1 MVNRKLLYWGVFF
14 VALGGVLL
22 LGQSPNLDV
31 DLVAQTLRLW
41 PIAIIGLG
49 VGLLVRRTAFALPGG
64 LVAAAMPGLLLG
76 GMIVAAPTVTQA
88 CNVAESADTITQQG
102 DFSGP
107 ATVDLRLDC
116 GDLAVTTTPGT
127 RWEIQTA
134 SVSGLA
140 SEIDASP
147 TSLAIASV
155 TLDGQ
160 HRFPW
165 REPFISETYAVRLPT
180 GTSLDLSAEV
190 NAGRGRLDL
199 AGARLGNLDL
209 QVNAGELRVDLT
221 GATLDNLSVEAN
233 AASASVILA
242 ATSDFRATFDIN
254 AAELTICAAPD
265 LGLRIRDDVVLGS
278 RHYPGLIRDAGGWE
292 TPGYRSATHHADV
305 TISVN
310 VGSVHINP
318 EGGCK

>member
-1 MVNRKLLYWGVFF
+1 MVNRKLLYWGVFL
-14 VALGGVLL
+14 VVLGGVLL
-22 LGQSPNLDV
+22 AGQSPNLDV
-31 DLVAQTLRLW
+31 DLVAQALRLW
-41 PIAIIGLG
+41 PIVIIALG

-76 GMIVAAPTVTQA
+76 GIVVAAPTMAHA
-88 CNVAESADTITQQG
+88 CNIAESADTVTRQG
-102 DFSGP
+102 DFSGH

-116 GDLAVTTTPGT
+116 GDLAVTTAPGT

-134 SVSGLA
+134 SGTGVA
-140 SEIDASP
+140 PDIDASP

-155 TLDGQ
+155 TLDGR

-165 REPFISETYAVRLPT
+165 REPFISETYAIRLPT

-209 QVNAGELRVDLT
+209 QVNAGELRVDLS
-221 GATLDNLSVEAN
+221 GATLEALSFEAN
-233 AASASVILA
+233 AASASVLLPA
-242 ATSDFRATFDIN
+242 GEFRATFDVN
-254 AAELTICAAPD
+254 GADLNICAPLD
-265 LGLRIRDDVVLGS
+265 LGIRLRDDVVLGS
-278 RHYPGLIRDAGGWE
+278 RHYPGLIRSGAGWE
-292 TPGYRSATHHADV
+292 TPGYLTAPNHADV
-305 TISVN
+305 TVSVN
-310 VGSVHINP
+310 VGSVSLNP